1 MSADTPKTSTTPASG
16 ALRIAV
22 VEDDAEFRNEVL
34 LPILSRSGFQP
45 VGLGNARELYRAL
58 LAERYHLLLLDVNLP
73 DEDGL
78 AIARHLREL
87 SPSLGIVMLTGHAS
101 AEYRRRALEDGV
113 DAYLSKP
120 ADLQELVATLR
131 NLARRV
137 GPVPPGPADGGD
149 GGDGWRLDERGWR
162 ILSPEGRELGLSLAE
177 RQVLALLAATPG
189 MPVRREA
196 LIECLVENVHDFDP
210 HRLDMLVYRLRRKCE
225 RQLQAKLPLRAVRG
239 VGYRLDW

>member
-1 MSADTPKTSTTPASG
+1 M
-16 ALRIAV
+16 
-22 VEDDAEFRNEVL
+22 EFRDEIL

-45 VGLGNARELYRAL
+45 VGLGGALELYRAL
-58 LAERYHLLLLDVNLP
+58 LAERYHLVLLDMGLP

-78 AIARHLREL
+78 AIARHLRDL

-101 AEYRRRALEDGV
+101 AGHRRRALEDGV
-113 DAYLSKP
+113 DAYLSKS

-137 GPVPPGPADGGD
+137 GPALPDPADGAS
-149 GGDGWRLDERGWR
+149 GWRLDERGWR

-196 LIECLVENVHDFDP
+196 LIERLVENVHDFDP

>member
-22 VEDDAEFRNEVL
+22 VEDDAEFRDEIL

-45 VGLGNARELYRAL
+45 VGMGSALELYRAL
-58 LAERYHLLLLDVNLP
+58 LAERYHLVLLDVNLP

-78 AIARHLREL
+78 AIARHLRAL
-87 SPSLGIVMLTGHAS
+87 SQSLGIVMLTGHAS
-101 AEYRRRALEDGV
+101 AESRRRALECGV

-120 ADLQELVATLR
+120 ADLQELVAIVR
-131 NLARRV
+131 NLGRRV
-137 GPVPPGPADGGD
+137 ATVLPDQADGGN
-149 GGDGWRLDERGWR
+149 GWRLNERGWR
-162 ILSPEGRELGLSLAE
+162 ILSPDGRELGLSLAE
-177 RQVLALLAATPG
+177 RQVLGLLAATPG

-196 LIECLVENVHDFDP
+196 LIERLVENVHDFDP
-210 HRLDMLVYRLRRKCE
+210 RRLEMLVYRLRRKCE
-225 RQLQAKLPLRAVRG
+225 QKLGGKLPLRAVRG